1 MKEKKTVL
9 ISFLGNINYDS
20 RCLNLYHSLS
30 NDFDV
35 EFMGF
40 DWTTPNFVSQ
50 KGKIT
55 IKKLHKGKIS
65 LIYYLAFGALLKV
78 KLLFSKYDIYFA
90 EDLYTL
96 PLVTIFGKIKGGKII
111 YDSREIFGHLA
122 GLNKKETVQG
132 LIKSIEKFF
141 IKKADIVTV
150 TGEMDKEY
158 LIKEYQLNSI
168 IVVRNLPKYSK
179 PTQSFDFRKE
189 CNIPSS
195 KKILIYQGMIH
206 HGRGIKLVF
215 ELLQKNDNY
224 VFIILGEGAQKHY
237 FENLAKEMGIKQK
250 VIFFGKVSQSELLKY
265 TKGGDVGLS
274 LIENISLS
282 YFYALPNKLFEYI
295 MVEIPCVVSNL
306 PQMDIIIKKYKV
318 GLSIPQENA
327 EELNNSLEYIFQN
340 ENVYKE
346 LVENCKKASSELN
359 WDKEIENL
367 LNVLR

>member
-30 NDFDV
+30 DDFDV

-40 DWTTPNFVSQ
+40 DWTTRNFSSQ

-55 IKKLHKGKIS
+55 IKKLHKGRIS
-65 LIYYLAFGALLKV
+65 LIYYLIFGTLLKL
-78 KLLFSKYDIYFA
+78 KLFFSKYCIYFA

-122 GLNKKETVQG
+122 GLNKKKIVQS

-141 IKKADIVTV
+141 IKKVDVVIV

-158 LIKEYQLNSI
+158 LIKEYQLDNI
-168 IVVRNLPKYSK
+168 IVVRNLPIYSK
-179 PTQSFDFRKE
+179 PGESFDFRKKF
-189 CNIPSS
+189 NISAS

-206 HGRGIKLVF
+206 HGRGIKIIF

-224 VFIILGEGAQKHY
+224 IFVILGEGAQKDY
-237 FENLAKEMGIKQK
+237 FQNLAKEMGIEQK
-250 VIFFGKVSQSELLKY
+250 VIFFGRVPQNELLRY

-295 MVEIPCVVSNL
+295 MAEIPCVVSNL
-306 PQMDIIIKKYKV
+306 PQMENIIKKYKV
-318 GLSIPQENA
+318 GLSIPQDNV
-327 EELNNSLEYIFQN
+327 EELNSSLEYIFQN
-340 ENVYKE
+340 ENLYKE
-346 LVENCKKASSELN
+346 LVQNCKEASSELN
-359 WDKEIENL
+359 WDKEIEKL
-367 LNVLR
+367 LDVLR

>member
-1 MKEKKTVL
+1 MKEKKSVL

-20 RCLNLYHSLS
+20 RCLNLYQSLG

-40 DWTTPNFVSQ
+40 DWTTPNFSSQ

-65 LIYYLAFGALLKV
+65 IIYYLIFGAFLKL
-78 KLLFSKYDIYFA
+78 KLFFSRYDIYFA

-96 PLVTIFGKIKGGKII
+96 PLVTIFGKIKGGKVI

-122 GLNKKETVQG
+122 GLNKKKTVQS
-132 LIKSIEKFF
+132 LIRSIERFF
-141 IKKADIVTV
+141 IKKADVITV

-158 LIKEYQLNSI
+158 LIKEYKLDN
-168 IVVRNLPKYSK
+168 IVVIRNLPKYSK
-179 PTQSFDFRKE
+179 PEKSFDFRNKF
-189 CNIPSS
+189 NISPS

-206 HGRGIKLVF
+206 HGRGIKIVF
-215 ELLQKNDNY
+215 EFLQKNDNY
-224 VFIILGEGAQKHY
+224 IFIILGEGAQKDY
-237 FENLAKEMGIKQK
+237 FENLATEMKIEKN

-295 MVEIPCVVSNL
+295 MAEIPCVVSDL
-306 PQMDIIIKKYKV
+306 PQMDNIVKKYKV
-318 GLSIPQENA
+318 GLSIPQNNA
-327 EELNNSLEYIFQN
+327 DELNSSLEYIFQN
-340 ENVYKE
+340 GNFYKE
-346 LVENCKKASSELN
+346 LVENCKKASDELN
-359 WDKEIENL
+359 WDKEIEKL
-367 LNVLR
+367 LNILR